1 MPELPEVE
9 TVRRGL
15 DSILPGK
22 VAASVKVTGK
32 RTVRRQRPAELRRR
46 LEGRTFVRTD
56 RRGKYLALPLDDGQ
70 VLVIHLRMSGQLL
83 FVAEPKS
90 VRKAPHTH
98 VVMGFDDGSELR
110 FVDPRTFGEWYVTE
124 DVRPDGLPVEFDR
137 FGPDPL
143 VDGISAKLLAE
154 RLGHKKTAIKVA
166 LTDQRVI
173 AGIGS
178 IYADEICHR
187 ARVRPDRRCDSLTE
201 AELRAVSRA
210 TTSILRAAVARRGSS
225 LKDASYR
232 DLMGEL
238 GEYQHDHRVYNRAGE
253 ACDRCGAPIER
264 IAIGARTAYCC
275 LGCQA

>member
-15 DSILPGK
+15 DSLLPGK
-22 VAASVKVTGK
+22 VAVSVRVTGK
-32 RTVRRQRPAELRRR
+32 RTVRRQSPAELRRR
-46 LEGRTFVRTD
+46 VEGRKFVRTD
-56 RRGKYLALPLDDGQ
+56 RRGKYLALPLDDGA

-83 FVAEPKS
+83 WVAEPRL

-98 VVMGFDDGSELR
+98 VVMGLDDGSELR

-143 VDGISAKLLAE
+143 VDGISAKVLRE
-154 RLGHKKTAIKVA
+154 RLAHKKVAVKVA

-187 ARVRPDRRCDSLTE
+187 ARVRPDRRCDSLTS
-201 AELRAVSRA
+201 AELASLSRA
-210 TTSILRAAVARRGSS
+210 TGSILRAAVSRRGSS
-225 LKDASYR
+225 LRDARYR

-238 GEYQHDHRVYNRAGE
+238 GEYQHDHRVYDRAGE
-253 ACDRCGAPIER
+253 PCDRCGAPIQR